1 MKNIYT
7 IIIVYY
13 VVGIVTW
20 FTSLRNKYTGEYI
33 SFNKKYFICFV
44 NKKEKYENLIHF
56 FFFFWISKKLFTLF
70 RAYSLICLFN
80 KFNANEFCYEKK
92 NIFPSNYYLKK
103 LKFQNERNGNFLYFS
118 FQKMKENN
126 E

>member
-1 MKNIYT
+1 MKYIFT

-13 VVGIVTW
+13 VVGIVTC

-56 FFFFWISKKLFTLF
+56 FFFF
-70 RAYSLICLFN
+70 
-80 KFNANEFCYEKK
+80 
-92 NIFPSNYYLKK
+92 
-103 LKFQNERNGNFLYFS
+103 
-118 FQKMKENN
+118 
-126 E
+126 